1 MYRKIIPGVV
11 MILLLLVAA
20 PAWAQST
27 EEIESAAGAE
37 PLAYSSST
45 GVPVPLAQDGVTIIW
60 SGTVKFDP
68 YGNLTLIPV
77 NTGTP
82 LEINRD
88 TPLGALEA
96 ASTPGNFTY
105 DIWKAEWGI
114 MVYRVNDIPVEV
126 TDDGELYRWWFHDV
140 WDGYITN
147 NATFKSLSDG
157 ERIQLVYAP
166 DRETYNE
173 IIANKKYLIDMVVDF
188 PDDDLKADF
197 TAEPIVG
204 AAPLTVRFTD
214 ISTVKN
220 VTAWL
225 WDFGVDNATSD
236 EQNPVYTYEEPALY
250 TVSLTVTNDT
260 GADETVVK
268 EDYIDVWDSRL
279 SIYETVAA
287 DSNLTRLV
295 NGLNITG
302 LDAMLDEPGT
312 YTVFAPT
319 DDAID
324 ALPPEIIDAMLNDT
338 EAFTEVLLYCMA
350 GEIYMKADLILMDEV
365 ETLQGQ
371 SLAITWDEAN
381 QTLMVNDATV
391 IVADIECSNGVIH
404 IIDTALM
411 PAEEPEANFTADVT
425 EGYAPLT
432 VQFTD
437 TSEIDNITYWWWDFG
452 NGYMCTLE
460 DPLFTYHT
468 PGVFNVSL
476 TVIDDE
482 DNVWTVTK
490 EGFINVTAPIVPE
503 ANFTADVTEG
513 YAPLTV
519 LFTDTSTVE
528 NVVAWAWDFGDGGTS
543 TEQHPWYAYE
553 TPGTYT
559 VSLSV
564 TDDTN
569 TTYSVTKPDYIIVLE
584 EEQYADFEANVTEG
598 AAPLAVA
605 FTDTSMVKNI
615 TSWSWEFGDGYTAEE
630 QNPVH
635 VYTENGTYD
644 VRLTINREQNT
655 YYWRVRYGYILVG

>member
-1 MYRKIIPGVV
+1 

-37 PLAYSSST
+37 PLAYSSSI
-45 GVPVPLAQDGVTIIW
+45 GVPVPLAQDGVTVIW

-173 IIANKKYLIDMVVDF
+173 IIANKKYLIDMAVDF

-197 TAEPIVG
+197 TAEPTVG

-214 ISTVKN
+214 MSTVKN

-236 EQNPVYTYEEPALY
+236 EQNPVYTYEGPALY
-250 TVSLTVTNDT
+250 TVSLTVTDGANNTHTEEKVDFINVT
-260 GADETVVK
+260 GTVPKADF
-268 EDYIDVWDSRL
+268 
-279 SIYETVAA
+279 AA
-287 DSNLTRLV
+287 DPTEGSAPLTV
-295 NGLNITG
+295 NFTDTSSVENITAWWWDFG
-302 LDAMLDEPGT
+302 VDNATSEEQNPVYTYEEPGL
-312 YTVFAPT
+312 YTV
-319 DDAID
+319 
-324 ALPPEIIDAMLNDT
+324 
-338 EAFTEVLLYCMA
+338 
-350 GEIYMKADLILMDEV
+350 
-365 ETLQGQ
+365 
-371 SLAITWDEAN
+371 SLAVTDEAN
-381 QTLMVNDATV
+381 VTYTEEKTDYINVTGP
-391 IVADIECSNGVIH
+391 GV
-404 IIDTALM
+404 T
-411 PAEEPEANFTADVT
+411 FTADVT

-490 EGFINVTAPIVPE
+490 EGFINVTAPIEPE